1 MYKDDSI
8 SQTGHFD
15 EKGSIKSLLEIF
27 NDQTDLVNSDSPFGK
42 VKEGLLTVRGRLT
55 AKREDQY

>member
-1 MYKDDSI
+1 MDNEDSI

-15 EKGSIKSLLEIF
+15 EKGSIEPLLEIF
-27 NDQTDLVNSDSPFGK
+27 NDLTDLVNSDSPFGK
-42 VKEGLLTVRGRLT
+42 VKEGLLMVRGRLT